1 MKFVD
6 LENLQVYDEEIK
18 EYLKQKI
25 SEFSDEIIIQE
36 DSFLKFPTVGN
47 KNTLYIDTTSN
58 KSYRWDDINLK
69 YFQLDYDNFSDVKII
84 DGCGYSDSSE
94 EVTNYNLITDES
106 GNFLTDELG
115 NYLCLE
121 V

>member
-1 MKFVD
+1 MKFID

-47 KNTLYIDTTSN
+47 KNTLYIDTTLN
-58 KSYRWDDINLK
+58 KLYRFDETNLK
-69 YFQLDYDNFSDVKII
+69 YYTIGSNYDDIKVI
-84 DGCGYSDSSE
+84 DG
-94 EVTNYNLITDES
+94 
-106 GNFLTDELG
+106 NF
-115 NYLCLE
+115 
-121 V
+121 